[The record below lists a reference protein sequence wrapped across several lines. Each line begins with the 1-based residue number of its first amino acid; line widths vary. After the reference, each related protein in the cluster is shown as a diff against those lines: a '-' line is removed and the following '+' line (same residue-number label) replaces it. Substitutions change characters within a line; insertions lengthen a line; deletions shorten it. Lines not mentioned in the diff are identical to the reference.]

1 MQRLRLSKLFVE
13 LRWHPSPVLIRM
25 ILWELGLPVAA
36 HLIRQLQHALKHPE
50 LLIMQIRLRTGDWQF
65 YDMSKVYKSIISNN
79 KRGFM
84 DFGRVEPNWQAWQ
97 AFLYPHHHSST
108 RPVSGKDA
116 GNLNNH
122 KKWSQN
128 SPRGH
133 SCQIPRI
140 FAKDT
145 WHSATKHLGKKWTQ
159 FTKFITWYYTY
170 STHGFCFTNTPSKLE
185 THRTSSPKMH
195 GLLPHPLPPVL
206 LLLSL
211 LELGSRLPSVW
222 SLQLKCPSLPAHL
235 GRM

>member
-36 HLIRQLQHALKHPE
+36 HLIPQLQHALKHPE
-50 LLIMQIRLRTGDWQF
+50 LMIMQIRLRTGDWQF

-97 AFLYPHHHSST
+97 AFLYPHHHTSP

-122 KKWSQN
+122 KN
-128 SPRGH
+128 
-133 SCQIPRI
+133 
-140 FAKDT
+140 
-145 WHSATKHLGKKWTQ
+145 
-159 FTKFITWYYTY
+159 
-170 STHGFCFTNTPSKLE
+170 N
-185 THRTSSPKMH
+185 PKT
-195 GLLPHPLPPVL
+195 V
-206 LLLSL
+206 
-211 LELGSRLPSVW
+211 LELTLARFQGFLQRIPGILQQNTWEKNWYNLLHDTIHTVHMVFVLQTHLQNWKHIPPLLQKCTGCCLILCLQCCFC
-222 SLQLKCPSLPAHL
+222 SLC
-235 GRM
+235 